1 MDLLNRVRVCR
12 RSFKLSSGLSE
23 GEGFRESGLGQ
34 RRKQEAVT
42 VDERCHGAETILGI
56 KRGAIGVAEE
66 LYDVDVSWYGWRDGT
81 RCRILIEGCS
91 LEQLPVYPPFFFP
104 RCGSDRM

>member
-1 MDLLNRVRVCR
+1 MCR
-12 RSFKLSSGLSE
+12 RSFKLGSGLSE

-34 RRKQEAVT
+34 RREQEAVT

-66 LYDVDVSWYGWRDGT
+66 LYDVDVSWDGWRDGT

-91 LEQLPVYPPFFFP
+91 LEQLPGLSSFLLPQM
-104 RCGSDRM
+104 R